1 MVMPAA
7 PQGSLGIEEED
18 KEREKEGEAR
28 FLTGKFSELLFHNYY
43 SLTFWL
49 SAHFRR
55 KTPYIEMLEF
65 PIDFAQH

>member
-43 SLTFWL
+43 SLTF
-49 SAHFRR
+49 
-55 KTPYIEMLEF
+55 
-65 PIDFAQH
+65 